1 MSKIGRI
8 AVPILCMM
16 IDAVC
21 ILLFFPYSGELY
33 AAAVLFFAAA
43 AVLLPVLH
51 EAGHLLG
58 GKMSGYRLL
67 FMRIGPLTLE
77 RDVKGR
83 LALSFGEWRGGQ
95 CAMVPKDAEAGGNCP
110 YRLYNSGGILSDL
123 LACAV
128 GLAGCLVGGIGTG
141 WSLFCLQLA
150 CVGLLRVY
158 WNGAADLRDGVPT
171 DGYILRLLAREP
183 QARRDYA
190 AYLQVYA
197 LERQGISFD
206 AQAYGYPRAEEGD
219 RLFYDALQELLREH
233 GAETE
238 SEPGAEA

>member
-16 IDAVC
+16 MDAVC
-21 ILLFFPYSGELY
+21 ILLFFPYSGELF
-33 AAAVLFFAAA
+33 AAAVLLFAAA

-67 FMRIGPLTLE
+67 FLRIGPLSLE
-77 RDVKGR
+77 RDAKGK
-83 LALSFGEWRGGQ
+83 LAASFGKWRGGQ
-95 CAMVPKDAEAGGNCP
+95 CAMVPEVAGDGGNCP

-123 LACAV
+123 LACAL
-128 GLAGCLVGGIGTG
+128 GLAGCLAGGIGTG

-158 WNGAADLRDGVPT
+158 GNGAAHLRDGVPT

-183 QARRDYA
+183 QAHRDYA

-197 LERQGISFD
+197 LVRMGISFD
-206 AQAYGYPRAEEGD
+206 AQAYRYPRDSEGD
-219 RLFYDALQELLREH
+219 RLFYDALQELLK
-233 GAETE
+233 
-238 SEPGAEA
+238 